1 MKSIKGHYGINL
13 SINDARMEGI
23 GDGRT
28 INGGQVMGV
37 MDHEEEAH
45 DTPKRYLGEG
55 HRDIAPS
62 IRLV

>member
-1 MKSIKGHYGINL
+1 
-13 SINDARMEGI
+13 MEGI